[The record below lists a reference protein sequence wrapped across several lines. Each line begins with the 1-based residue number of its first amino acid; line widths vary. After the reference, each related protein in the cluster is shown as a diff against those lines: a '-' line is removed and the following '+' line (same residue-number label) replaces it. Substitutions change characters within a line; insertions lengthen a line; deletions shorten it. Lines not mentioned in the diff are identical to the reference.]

1 MRKKK
6 VSSVE
11 EEASIDAEA
20 EKDKQVLLKLKKA
33 GNRKEY
39 VKTQNAILNKYG
51 SAEEFMRRLGIPA
64 S

>member
-1 MRKKK
+1 
-6 VSSVE
+6 
-11 EEASIDAEA
+11 
-20 EKDKQVLLKLKKA
+20 VLLKLKKA